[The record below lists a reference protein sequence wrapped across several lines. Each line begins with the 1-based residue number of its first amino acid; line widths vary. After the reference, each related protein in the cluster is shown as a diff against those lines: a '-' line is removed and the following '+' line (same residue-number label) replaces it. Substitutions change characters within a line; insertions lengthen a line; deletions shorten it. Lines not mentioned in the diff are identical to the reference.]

1 MQKIG
6 RESFDVNEVILVGRL
21 TKDPELKSTLSGV
34 SVCSFTV
41 ACDRRYQKEGERQ
54 ADFISCVAWRNTAEF
69 ISKYFPKGTRI
80 ALEGS
85 LQTRSWE
92 DDAGNKRYATEVVV
106 DHAEFCESSK
116 SSDFANDSN
125 ARIAQEKE
133 QNANFDWKQST
144 AHQSK
149 GEGTQSGSN
158 VQQRD
163 NTLSGNID
171 GFIPTDFEED
181 LPFEI

>member
-1 MQKIG
+1 M
-6 RESFDVNEVILVGRL
+6 NEVILVGRL

-106 DHAEFCESSK
+106 DHAEF
-116 SSDFANDSN
+116 A
-125 ARIAQEKE
+125 
-133 QNANFDWKQST
+133 
-144 AHQSK
+144 QSK
-149 GEGTQSGSN
+149 GEGSYRISDVSQAEEMPK
-158 VQQRD
+158 
-163 NTLSGNID
+163 GNID
-171 GFIPTDFEED
+171 GFIPTDYDED